1 MAQGV
6 TYTKFYETNTLGDMP
21 TTSDRTWS
29 QGFTV
34 QNGTLEFLTLRYDIT
49 FGATPVAAADLTS
62 IFSSVRVIVNGT
74 VVHDFVAGT
83 ASQAAATASQYS
95 YALNKMGGRAVEVA
109 DEGAPETREG
119 YINIPL
125 GVTLNSQGQNRI
137 ECIVVYNATGT
148 GATPA
153 SGSLEWWGRYN
164 SGTVNGQMLVPSTT
178 FQHSADA
185 IEQVIVRCPT
195 LLPAG
200 ASISALLVLNDDVQD
215 NIGTQGIRINSL
227 SNFGIEPDQWRMI
240 NGDLMNGVEFNA
252 GSTDPQNKLQFAQGL
267 DGALLIPVFNLTP
280 GDVSITVSNGAAA
293 TTRRYFPVITYPVG
307 GKAGV
312 EQKQQATVVGS
323 SSRAILGN
331 DLQ

>member
-1 MAQGV
+1 MAV
-6 TYTKFYETNTLGDMP
+6 TWTKFYEPNTTGDMP
-21 TTSDRTWS
+21 TTSARNWS

-34 QNGTLEFLTLRYDIT
+34 QNGTLEFLTLRYDLT
-49 FGATPVAAADLTS
+49 FAATPINAADLTS
-62 IFSSVRVIVNGT
+62 IVSSLRVIVNGT
-74 VVHDFVAGT
+74 VMHDFVAGT
-83 ASQAAATASQYS
+83 ATNLNATASQYS

-109 DEGAPETREG
+109 DESAPETRQG

-137 ECIVVYNATGT
+137 ECIVGWNATVAGGT
-148 GATPA
+148 IA

-164 SGTVNGQMLVPSTT
+164 SGTVNGQILAASTT
-178 FQHSADA
+178 FQHSASS

-200 ASISALLVLNDDVQD
+200 ASISGLLVLNDDVAD
-215 NIGTQGIRINSL
+215 NIGSEGIRINAL
-227 SNFGIEPDQWRMI
+227 SNFGIQPDQWRMV
-240 NGDLMNGVEFNA
+240 NSDLMNGVEFNS
-252 GSTDPQNKLQFAQGL
+252 GSTLGTNQLQYAQGVA
-267 DGALLIPVFNLTP
+267 GALLIPVFNLTL
-280 GDVSITVSNGAAA
+280 GDVTVTVSNGAAA

-307 GKAGV
+307 GKQGV

>member
-1 MAQGV
+1 MAV
-6 TYTKFYETNTLGDMP
+6 TWTKFYETNTVGDMP
-21 TTSDRTWS
+21 TTTARNWS
-29 QGFTV
+29 QGFSL
-34 QNGTLEFLTLRYDIT
+34 QNGTLEFLTLRYDLT

-62 IFSSVRVIVNGT
+62 IISSLRVIVNGS
-74 VVHDFVAGT
+74 VMHDFVAGT
-83 ASQAAATASQYS
+83 AANTSATASQYS

-109 DEGAPETREG
+109 DEGDATTRQG

-137 ECIVVYNATGT
+137 ECIVGWNATGT
-148 GATPA
+148 GATIT

-164 SGTVNGQMLVPSTT
+164 SGTVNGQILAASTT
-178 FQHSADA
+178 YQHSAA
-185 IEQVIVRCPT
+185 SIEQVIVRCPT

-200 ASISALLVLNDDVQD
+200 ATISGLLVLNDDVQD
-215 NIGTQGIRINSL
+215 NIGSEGIRINSL
-227 SNFGIEPDQWRMI
+227 SNFGIQPDQWRMV
-240 NGDLMNGVEFNA
+240 NSDLLNGVEFNA
-252 GSTDPQNKLQFAQGL
+252 GSTVVENNLTYAQGL
-267 DGALLIPVFNLTP
+267 AGALLIPVFNLTL
-280 GDVSITVSNGAAA
+280 GDVTVTVSNGADA

-307 GKAGV
+307 GKQGV